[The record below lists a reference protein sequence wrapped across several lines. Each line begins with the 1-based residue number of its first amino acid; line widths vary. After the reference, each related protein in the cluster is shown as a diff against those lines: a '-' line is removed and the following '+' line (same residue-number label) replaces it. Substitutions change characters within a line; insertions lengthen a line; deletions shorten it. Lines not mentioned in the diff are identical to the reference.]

1 MKIPRGIP
9 YNRIILEYLPMSL
22 FAIEFYITWF
32 IKNQY
37 NQKEYNLKE
46 KNPDYIFVF
55 KQKYNKDL
63 ITKLSNGNIK

>member
-1 MKIPRGIP
+1 MKIPRGIS

-37 NQKEYNLKE
+37 N
-46 KNPDYIFVF
+46 
-55 KQKYNKDL
+55 
-63 ITKLSNGNIK
+63 